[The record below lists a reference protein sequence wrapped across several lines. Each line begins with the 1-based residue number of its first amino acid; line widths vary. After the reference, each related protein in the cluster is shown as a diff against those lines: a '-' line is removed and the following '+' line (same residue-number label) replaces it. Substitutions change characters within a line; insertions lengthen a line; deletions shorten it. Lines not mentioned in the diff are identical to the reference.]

1 MGGKVPWLPIKIQL
15 PTTDYR
21 LPIINCRIF
30 DRKKRGQLPP
40 PLASPTTLPQPTTD
54 YILIT
59 QRPQPYTQ
67 HSSTAGHRHPQRTIL
82 HQQPGLGKRRDVAC
96 VAPCLPPWIMGEPPW
111 RSQQK
116 DDADDR
122 EGHGESYDLS
132 QVCLFFVFFVFNFL
146 FSLFREHSKES
157 GLIERSE
164 FLIATSTSKKYICAC
179 VRLICACV
187 GLILVLVGGRQPL
200 LLYPGTYYVP
210 DTYVPHFMI
219 PGTYHVP
226 DTYVPHLPLYC

>member
-1 MGGKVPWLPIKIQL
+1 MGTVLYNVSYRITSISNHMGGKVPWLPIRIQL
-15 PTTDYR
+15 PTTGYR
-21 LPIINCRIF
+21 LPITNCRIF

-82 HQQPGLGKRRDVAC
+82 HQQPGLGKRRGVAC

-122 EGHGESYDLS
+122 EGHGESYEQSGEDGGGQDKEQFDLS
-132 QVCLFFVFFVFNFL
+132 QVCLLFVFFVFNIL
-146 FSLFREHSKES
+146 FSLSLVDTQKRAVYS
-157 GLIERSE
+157 SE
-164 FLIATSTSKKYICAC
+164 ASF
-179 VRLICACV
+179 
-187 GLILVLVGGRQPL
+187 
-200 LLYPGTYYVP
+200 
-210 DTYVPHFMI
+210 
-219 PGTYHVP
+219 
-226 DTYVPHLPLYC
+226 